1 MNYQNLVDE
10 INDYSEYFKYCH
22 SIITKLSLFLK
33 EFVRSG
39 KLFITKSK
47 KSMKDVNIDINKANY
62 FSSSLITNLKN
73 FGDEFQ
79 EIMDKLETYFTKIEK
94 ELVNKITEFEKKY
107 EANNR
112 INLNKLNELNIY
124 LSENKSKL
132 EKTKVNYLDS
142 CKYLVDY
149 DKKYLSNKQK
159 DNMNEEEL
167 AKIKDQSEKLKQ
179 TSETKKVYYR
189 IEVTKLND
197 LLLTNESYY
206 SNIISLIEK
215 QEEERST
222 FYVSVI
228 LLFNNI
234 MKEFNFESK
243 ESINRNEKY
252 IDDIYIKRDLKM
264 FSLFF
269 NRTNNNK
276 DKNRFSYEEFLDY
289 ENSSASQNNKL
300 GDFNKNDKN
309 NENTIND
316 VEELDKIDSDLALQI
331 IELGKHNFIDSE
343 TMDKELIE
351 VDSIVYN
358 LIQSDEKIDSE
369 KFMEIINYIDEN
381 PEKCKIFVYLLMGHY
396 CLKDLEK
403 FNNFDNL
410 HLLNS
415 ILNMITNFIW
425 ENDDYTYLYF
435 LIMDIGEKTV
445 YYHSND
451 TYPTNYLCKIMS
463 KNAIYHD
470 EEFWIKII
478 DLKIK
483 MLAKIKINDEF
494 IERRKNSITKKGKG
508 FISKI
513 FGSKGED
520 NVKIEKEILY
530 SQIYK
535 EKSTEYCTEILSEF
549 ICHFLNYDFIEEKTY
564 KVIEKISNQY
574 SLNVK
579 QKNYYSK
586 MIDSNVIYQ
595 KICNPYF
602 ANSETNS
609 INLIKC
615 DTQEDLDKLYFS
627 FKSNKKFKSLEKNS
641 KTKMFLFA
649 IKYLNNK
656 DIIQLLCL
664 NKTINSQLKTFV
676 YKNIL
681 IKYNNKIDIKKHIAI
696 WKNILNYNS
705 LKKKYNYKSILESIQ
720 KESNKKSIF
729 DIIALDSVRTVF
741 SKNQQ
746 SNQNKLS
753 NILKAASTELPD
765 VNYCQGMNHIA
776 AVLLVLCEEN
786 EEEAFYLFIGL
797 LFATDYCSLIVKN
810 LKKLNSFFYCFERLL
825 NIMFPEMNRYFK
837 NINVN
842 CGYFLSPWFITL
854 FSNAYNHEKE
864 QDNLKVIMNIFDLF
878 ILSGWKAIFKIGIS
892 LIRKNSLK
900 IISLPYDQLVHYL
913 NNEIIHSDFF
923 KNENLNEIMN
933 ISINFKISNK
943 LINNLCEEFEMKTNI
958 MNKKN
963 GI

>member
-381 PEKCKIFVYLLMGHY
+381 PEKCKIFVYLVMGHY

-602 ANSETNS
+602 AN
-609 INLIKC
+609 
-615 DTQEDLDKLYFS
+615 
-627 FKSNKKFKSLEKNS
+627 
-641 KTKMFLFA
+641 
-649 IKYLNNK
+649 
-656 DIIQLLCL
+656 
-664 NKTINSQLKTFV
+664 
-676 YKNIL
+676 
-681 IKYNNKIDIKKHIAI
+681 
-696 WKNILNYNS
+696 
-705 LKKKYNYKSILESIQ
+705 
-720 KESNKKSIF
+720 
-729 DIIALDSVRTVF
+729 
-741 SKNQQ
+741 
-746 SNQNKLS
+746 
-753 NILKAASTELPD
+753 
-765 VNYCQGMNHIA
+765 
-776 AVLLVLCEEN
+776 
-786 EEEAFYLFIGL
+786 
-797 LFATDYCSLIVKN
+797 
-810 LKKLNSFFYCFERLL
+810 
-825 NIMFPEMNRYFK
+825 
-837 NINVN
+837 
-842 CGYFLSPWFITL
+842 
-854 FSNAYNHEKE
+854 
-864 QDNLKVIMNIFDLF
+864 
-878 ILSGWKAIFKIGIS
+878 
-892 LIRKNSLK
+892 
-900 IISLPYDQLVHYL
+900 
-913 NNEIIHSDFF
+913 
-923 KNENLNEIMN
+923 
-933 ISINFKISNK
+933 
-943 LINNLCEEFEMKTNI
+943 
-958 MNKKN
+958 
-963 GI
+963 